1 MSEGFRPAKRPPAI
15 RLFLPGVSPGV
26 PGVPELSAGHFTAAF
41 CRSFPPEVLPAVF
54 LWAVPCPPIS
64 GLPFSLLPLR
74 AFRVRTPVHMSFYV
88 YLLLGFLGGI
98 PAGMGMGGGTVTI
111 PLLVLVGGVEQKI
124 AQSANLFSF
133 FPMSAGALRVHAQN
147 GLLETKGILWI
158 ILPALLFSAAGA
170 LLAYVLPSAMLRRA
184 FGVFL
189 VILSFFQFRGAF
201 SGEN

>member
-1 MSEGFRPAKRPPAI
+1 
-15 RLFLPGVSPGV
+15 
-26 PGVPELSAGHFTAAF
+26 
-41 CRSFPPEVLPAVF
+41 
-54 LWAVPCPPIS
+54 
-64 GLPFSLLPLR
+64 
-74 AFRVRTPVHMSFYV
+74 MSFYV

-147 GLLETKGILWI
+147 RLLETEGILWI